1 MAWLGRALQ
10 GDLGQSYK
18 LKQDVSDL
26 ILARLPL
33 TFELILFSVLL
44 AVAVAIP
51 LGVYQAY
58 RRDTRGDYAGSL
70 FALIAVSS
78 PVYFTAILGRAGVR
92 GPARGAASVRPR
104 WSGPAGPGTPPA
116 AARP

>member
-1 MAWLGRALQ
+1 MLQ

-26 ILARLPL
+26 ILARLPV

-51 LGVYQAY
+51 LGAYQAY

-70 FALIAVSS
+70 FALVAVSS
-78 PVYFTAILGRAGVR
+78 PGLLHGHPGRPGVR
-92 GPARGAASVRPR
+92 GRAWASCPRSGAVARTSWTRRV
-104 WSGPAGPGTPPA
+104 TCCCPP
-116 AARP
+116 